1 MSRCCSVRVASVP
14 RTDVLRWTSRVRSS
28 VACLIDEGLEFLV
41 LDFFDLGNLDFEG
54 VGVLVDAELLEHDEI
69 DVLAELELLDLVEL
83 LCHDFDFLHEL
94 VALLLVLVLLSAVRL
109 VEVVEGLSLGLEV
122 LLLLPELMEAGFKE
136 DECVGEVLWHLFDN
150 LRNSG
155 FADENFL
162 RFQEPDLV
170 ELEGQREVELVQ
182 AALLLVLEFI
192 EFLFDLVVLVFETLT
207 LLEDCVALPADAV
220 FGGLGTRV
228 LLNNVHLLFSQIE
241 DPLEESWVT
250 VGRACV

>member
-1 MSRCCSVRVASVP
+1 M
-14 RTDVLRWTSRVRSS
+14 
-28 VACLIDEGLEFLV
+28 
-41 LDFFDLGNLDFEG
+41 
-54 VGVLVDAELLEHDEI
+54 
-69 DVLAELELLDLVEL
+69 
-83 LCHDFDFLHEL
+83 
-94 VALLLVLVLLSAVRL
+94 
-109 VEVVEGLSLGLEV
+109 
-122 LLLLPELMEAGFKE
+122 
-136 DECVGEVLWHLFDN
+136 WHLLDN

-170 ELEGQREVELVQ
+170 ELVELVQ

-207 LLEDCVALPADAV
+207 LLEDCVALPPDAV

-250 VGRACV
+250 VGRACESWVTVGRACV